1 MNETT
6 VVQHGSRALCALFFA
21 SVGIHHFTH
30 PQIYLHIMPPYLP
43 YPLALVYISGGAE
56 VAGGIGLLI
65 GPLRRAAGIGL
76 IALLIAVFP
85 ANLHMLINDIY
96 LPDMPKI
103 RWLLWARLPV
113 QFAFVFWVF
122 KSAELNFRKS

>member
-1 MNETT
+1 M
-6 VVQHGSRALCALFFA
+6 SRARHAACGALGLFF
-21 SVGIHHFTH
+21 VGVGVHHFIDTAF
-30 PQIYLHIMPPYLP
+30 YERIMPPYLP
-43 YPLALVYISGGAE
+43 YPLALVYISGAAE
-56 VAGGIGLLI
+56 IAGGIGLLI

-96 LPDMPKI
+96 LPDMPRI

-122 KSAELNFRKS
+122 KSAELRFRKS

>member
-6 VVQHGSRALCALFFA
+6 MVQRSSRALCALFFA

-30 PQIYLHIMPPYLP
+30 PHIYLHIMPPYLP
-43 YPLALVYISGGAE
+43 YPLALVYISGAAE
-56 VAGGIGLLI
+56 IAGGIGLLV

-96 LPDMPKI
+96 LPDMPRI

-122 KSAELNFRKS
+122 KSAQIRFGKS

>member
-1 MNETT
+1 MKQVAENRMNETT

-65 GPLRRAAGIGL
+65 GLSARRALAY
-76 IALLIAVFP
+76 ALLIAVFP
-85 ANLHMLINDIY
+85 ANLHMLINDIIY
-96 LPDMPKI
+96 
-103 RWLLWARLPV
+103 RTCR
-113 QFAFVFWVF
+113 
-122 KSAELNFRKS
+122 R